1 MRIMLGD
8 KIKELRKRD
17 GRTQDDLA
25 TALGITNQAVSRW
38 EANKAY
44 PDMEIIPA
52 IANYFHVSI
61 DELFGYS
68 NDRERRLAAYIEK
81 ADSFFKI
88 EVFPPTD
95 KKAFKKHEL
104 FLRQALSEF
113 PNEWHL
119 QERLAQALWMMPDS
133 NWEEK
138 QDEAIAKEACSLM
151 EQAYKNCD
159 DVQKKDSILRSFID
173 ALCRLGDYKKIEEI
187 AMHNSPI
194 YNSREIV
201 RTVLLHDS
209 NYDRYVS
216 EAFLAL
222 LHQLADVLNRNFEHF
237 ATTNNPEIYL
247 SLVMLYKSA
256 FGDGNYGWFNSDIC
270 LLYLNA
276 ARICNRNKDYEQAIS
291 CFEKAHDHGDCFTE
305 AAKEPI
311 KRPTSA
317 GISNA
322 TELPS
327 RFVYINE
334 ETFKQYIG
342 LFSEDVISKL
352 RSNPK
357 YAAIL

>member
-201 RTVLLHDS
+201 RTKLFEENKES
-209 NYDRYVS
+209 RYTN

-222 LHQLADVLNRNFEHF
+222 LHELTEIVNSGFNHF
-237 ATTNNPEIYL
+237 STTNNPDIYL
-247 SLVMLYKSA
+247 SITGLYKSV
-256 FGDGNYGWFNSDIC
+256 FEGGNYDWFNSDMC
-270 LLYLNA
+270 MLYLNA
-276 ARICNRNKDYEQAIS
+276 SRIYNRNNDFAHAIEY
-291 CFEKAHDHGDCFTE
+291 FGKAYDHGLAFQD
-305 AAKEPI
+305 
-311 KRPTSA
+311 
-317 GISNA
+317 A
-322 TELPS
+322 TKNKLEKITAPLLNNVVDFPS
-327 RFVYINE
+327 RFVFVSE
-334 ETFKQYIG
+334 STFKEYLE
-342 LFSEDVISKL
+342 LFSEEVISKL

-357 YAAIL
+357 YAAII